1 MASAASSD
9 DQQIQGGL
17 GVTTKPKD
25 SARDVTAAKEVA
37 KPLNDPGEDVNSQ
50 SVDSGKVVT
59 AGQEAEPSKLQGEDV
74 SSQSVDSGKVVT
86 AGQEAEPSNLPGE
99 DVNSQS
105 MDSGKDA
112 TAAQETE
119 PLILPGY
126 EAKTHVYS
134 DLEVPKF
141 DEAATVVCSDVSD
154 RTWRRGYYQARRW
167 DLKAPEIEEEDG
179 IGKAFRRAIDLGL
192 EPLEELTPFERA
204 TGARTRK
211 LQQRRDRYHRQL
223 TAASPGDVSSSGSS
237 SSAGASGSS
246 IESGSDSD

>member
-126 EAKTHVYS
+126 EA
-134 DLEVPKF
+134 
-141 DEAATVVCSDVSD
+141 ATVVCSDVSD